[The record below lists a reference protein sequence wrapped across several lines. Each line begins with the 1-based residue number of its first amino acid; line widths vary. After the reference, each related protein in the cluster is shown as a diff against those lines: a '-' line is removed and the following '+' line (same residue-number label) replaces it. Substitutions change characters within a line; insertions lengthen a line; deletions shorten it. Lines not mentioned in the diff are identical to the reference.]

1 MNENCFIADW
11 NDEEIDAYLLAEELF
26 IQIQCLA
33 KEIVKLREEVN
44 SYIPEGT
51 RRPYPEPY
59 SGIPYSLNYENLPA
73 MRRYEEIFGQ
83 YIPEY

>member
-1 MNENCFIADW
+1 MNENYFVADW
-11 NDEEIDAYLLAEELF
+11 CDEEIDAYLLAQELF
-26 IQIQCLA
+26 AQIQNLS

-44 SYIPEGT
+44 SFIPIGASK
-51 RRPYPEPY
+51 PYAEPY
-59 SGIPYSLNYENLPA
+59 SGIPYTLHYENLPA